1 MLKDPEPTMVEMARR
16 MGVAA
21 STLYRH
27 HLPRACTAALGA

>member
-1 MLKDPEPTMVEMARR
+1 MLKDPERTVAEVARR

-27 HLPRACTAALGA
+27 HLPRAHSAALDA